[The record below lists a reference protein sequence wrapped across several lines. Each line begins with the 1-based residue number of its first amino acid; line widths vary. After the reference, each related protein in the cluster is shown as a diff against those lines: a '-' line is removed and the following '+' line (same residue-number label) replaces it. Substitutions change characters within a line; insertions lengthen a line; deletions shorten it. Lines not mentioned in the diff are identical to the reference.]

1 MEWEIALEG
10 IALLIGFLV
19 VFIFVVQILID
30 RSSRTIK
37 EEYETKIKE
46 LEDRIEKLE
55 KRNN

>member
-1 MEWEIALEG
+1 MGGIALEG
-10 IALLIGFLV
+10 IALFIGFLV

-30 RSSRTIK
+30 RSLRTIK
-37 EEYETKIKE
+37 EEYEMKTKE